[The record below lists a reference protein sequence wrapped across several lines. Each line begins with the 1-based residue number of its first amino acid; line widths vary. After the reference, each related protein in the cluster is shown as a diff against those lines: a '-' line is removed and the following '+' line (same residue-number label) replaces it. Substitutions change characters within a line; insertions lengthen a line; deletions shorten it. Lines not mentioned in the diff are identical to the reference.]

1 MFESARPLS
10 ILYQCD
16 DAEDY
21 YSIVESGRDPDN
33 PYQVNG
39 CGNSFSIT
47 FHILFQIIVSNIFLN
62 LFIAIIIDA
71 FMGQA
76 DAGSMPIVENV
87 LLDFQQKWRQHDRLA
102 TGFITIEQLDLLI
115 IDLANSNQKEG
126 GALIVDRKRMI
137 DNMEYRARQIRLL
150 ELPTFDGMKHVMF
163 WDVMMMLCSQIVKIH
178 HKKANL
184 EKLHKQLKVVK
195 MFGGNKGIADNTLD
209 QLHNKNVKKQ
219 DFEVDFGKLLA
230 QMADFNTKI
239 ELVKEMIG
247 YQQALKKKYNLLV
260 DTNYKILGDL
270 KLKELADHGID
281 IPVELMTT
289 LQIGSASLIC

>member
-87 LLDFQQKWRQHDRLA
+87 LLDFQ
-102 TGFITIEQLDLLI
+102 
-115 IDLANSNQKEG
+115 
-126 GALIVDRKRMI
+126 
-137 DNMEYRARQIRLL
+137 
-150 ELPTFDGMKHVMF
+150 
-163 WDVMMMLCSQIVKIH
+163 
-178 HKKANL
+178 
-184 EKLHKQLKVVK
+184 
-195 MFGGNKGIADNTLD
+195 
-209 QLHNKNVKKQ
+209 
-219 DFEVDFGKLLA
+219 
-230 QMADFNTKI
+230 
-239 ELVKEMIG
+239 
-247 YQQALKKKYNLLV
+247 
-260 DTNYKILGDL
+260 
-270 KLKELADHGID
+270 
-281 IPVELMTT
+281 
-289 LQIGSASLIC
+289 